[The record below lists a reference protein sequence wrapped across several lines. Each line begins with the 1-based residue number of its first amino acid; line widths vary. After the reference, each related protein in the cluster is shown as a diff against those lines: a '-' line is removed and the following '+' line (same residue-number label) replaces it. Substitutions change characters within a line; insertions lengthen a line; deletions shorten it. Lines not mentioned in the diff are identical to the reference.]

1 MKNSLHLIK
10 SNTKSHYPKLIV
22 VLGPTAVGKSDM
34 AVEIALAIE
43 KAGMDNGVFK
53 NETKGTKQ
61 IKGEIISADSRQIY
75 TGLDIGAGKI
85 TKKEM
90 KGVPHHCLDIVSP
103 KRSKQFSVAEFQQHA
118 NKAIAEIIE
127 RGNIPILCGGTGF
140 YIDAIVDGIILPEV
154 KTNPELRKR
163 LETYTTEKLIKIL
176 SKLDQNRLNEIDIQN
191 RVRLIRSIEIA
202 SELGSVPKLIKQ
214 KRFETLLIGLDIEK
228 EKLMNK
234 VHSRAIKRLK
244 QGMVAEAKKLHENG
258 VSWKRMKQLGLEYGL
273 LADYL
278 QNKITRTEFI
288 DRLCIETWQ
297 YAKRQ
302 RTWFYKKEGVQ
313 WFDPTSPADVEKI
326 LKLCLKFTN

>member
-1 MKNSLHLIK
+1 MEKQIKKVKSSL
-10 SNTKSHYPKLIV
+10 PKLIV

-34 AVEIALAIE
+34 AVEIAIAIE
-43 KAGMDNGVFK
+43 KGNKDNTVFE
-53 NETKGTKQ
+53 NATKGIKR

-90 KGVPHHCLDIVSP
+90 KGVSHHCLDIVSP
-103 KRSKQFSVAEFQQHA
+103 KRSRQFSVAEFQQHA

-140 YIDAIVDGIILPEV
+140 YVDAIVDGIILPEV
-154 KTNPELRKR
+154 KTDPELRKK

-176 SKLDQNRLNEIDIQN
+176 SKLDQNRLDEIDAQN

-202 SELGSVPKLIKQ
+202 TELGSVPKLIKQ

-228 EKLMNK
+228 EVLMNK
-234 VHSRAIKRLK
+234 VHTRAIKRLK
-244 QGMVAEAKKLHENG
+244 QGMVAEAKNLHADG

-273 LADYL
+273 LAEYL
-278 QNKITRTEFI
+278 QNKITRDEFI
-288 DRLCIETWQ
+288 DRLRIETWQ
-297 YAKRQ
+297 YVKRQ
-302 RTWFYKKEGVQ
+302 RTWFYKREGVQ
-313 WFDPTSPADVEKI
+313 WFDPTSPADIKKI
-326 LKLCLKFTN
+326 LKVSLDFVSKLVM